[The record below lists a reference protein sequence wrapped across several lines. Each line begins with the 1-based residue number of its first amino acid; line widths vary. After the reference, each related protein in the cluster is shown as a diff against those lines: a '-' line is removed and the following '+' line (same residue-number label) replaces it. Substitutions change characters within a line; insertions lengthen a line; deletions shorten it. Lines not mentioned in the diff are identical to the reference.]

1 VSNIN
6 KRKLILIVICGF
18 LGLVAAYQ
26 ETQIIRAQQVQY
38 VPVITL
44 KEDVAENT
52 LLTQEVLEFKNYP
65 KGLVNDQ
72 FVFKTE
78 DAAGRYITRDAQA
91 DTPLFVSDLSTNQ
104 TVVVPEGMVRVAF
117 LTNLQDA
124 AAGAIVPGSTVD
136 LGYVSKEGQEAKLLF
151 SGVKIVRI
159 TDKSGV
165 ELGTGAEKKTNR
177 FAREE
182 ILPHT
187 VTVVLTP
194 DESLILKQHEA
205 MGRIF
210 IMGY

>member
-1 VSNIN
+1 MSNIN
-6 KRKLILIVICGF
+6 KRKLILIVICLI
-18 LGLVAAYQ
+18 LGLVVAYQ
-26 ETQIIRAQQVQY
+26 ETQIIRSKQVQY
-38 VPVITL
+38 VPVVTV

-52 LLTQEVLEFKNYP
+52 LLIQEMLEFKNYP

-72 FVFKTE
+72 FVFKME
-78 DAAGRYITRDAQA
+78 DAAGKYLTHDAKA
-91 DTPLFVSDLSTNQ
+91 GTPLFISDLSSAQ
-104 TVVVPEGMVRVAF
+104 TVAVPEGMVRVAF

-124 AAGAIVPGSTVD
+124 AAGAITPGSTVD

-165 ELGTGAEKKTNR
+165 ELGTGTEKKTNR
-177 FAREE
+177 FAKEE

-194 DESLILKQHEA
+194 EESLILKQHEA